1 MRNTRTYIGVF
12 ILFFAIVSS
21 YGQNKNEYDA
31 IAISNAIN
39 TGDELPLIPEM
50 APENSVTVAANTLVT
65 LKILKNQEP
74 YNWYRYG
81 IQLSIIPLSITGDQI
96 PEETKEVTLSVEQN
110 MVAGAGNGGIDLQ
123 KYVLRN
129 SYGAVVSIVQG
140 TYQNLETNVDEDIN
154 GYVPENIQLSVEFD
168 AQRYLQLLA
177 TDIPQFTNVTSP
189 QDGQLPINWTA
200 IAGAE
205 SYDLEWTWVD
215 DYGNDFNTGK
225 PENTIPFTARSFELN
240 NTRIQTTNTAY
251 AIPLIYARGYV
262 VYRVRAVGRYID
274 TAANTSTSYYK
285 YGKWSSG
292 TTPMQ
297 TIADWPHKFKV
308 NEDHENGKNW
318 QFQASYAEEGKK
330 KEVVSYFDG
339 TLRNRQTVTKINSDD
354 NVIVGE
360 VIYDAQG
367 RPAVEVL
374 PVPTTENTIG
384 YVRDFNQNTN
394 GNLYTYEDFDKDT
407 QNILDQSTDQK
418 AMSIASGASKY
429 YSAANTVEGDFSNR
443 VPDAEGHPFSQ
454 IEYTP
459 DNTGRIRRKSGV
471 GVHHQLGS
479 THEMEYYYGTPGQ
492 KELNRLFGYSVGN
505 KAHYKKNLVFDPNG
519 QASVSY
525 IDPQG
530 RTIATALSGD
540 AAITE
545 MDGLPGE
552 DESQNPEDHKRL
564 TEDLLGK
571 LSANATDTN
580 QDNNIRTATQQ
591 YGAQNDALVY
601 TGSKLAT
608 DAKARSFTY
617 SLKNNPVFIYTCA
630 ENPDKKEI
638 TYPLVY
644 DLSIDVLDRNGESVV
659 TGPLQYEVDLVNTPG
674 ITNDTFFVT
683 DPLKDV
689 VTPRGSFRI
698 TKNLTINKEA
708 LEEYADDYIRRLQD
722 PNDDCYITTEQVS
735 SLPPINIEGCFVTCS
750 DCVEAMESDYPATAS
765 KSNKEVFV
773 DTQMASY
780 DMSQLEYLDTEEIE
794 AEKIKLRAAFGDQ
807 WDALIRACN
816 APCNDGTIDNNDTI
830 EDIIAN
836 SISCSI
842 KESAL
847 LDDMRPLG
855 QYGAYTSVLYN
866 NTNTSGNNTSTTSN
880 TEKLNIYNDDNGL
893 YSTKVTT
900 DLYNSWRNP
909 RHPKYDQDTNSNN
922 ELYTKGH
929 YYNVDGTVSYVQG
942 KKEVEIITNE
952 EGEVIET
959 ITTYIPELKDNSPYI
974 EDKDNPE
981 IIYFE
986 PQYLADVAIFLSEDV
1001 WQEQWVES
1009 LLVYHPEY
1017 CYLEYNEAVCG
1028 MISSVPGVGTMNSD
1042 GYEIYLHGLKQFD
1055 DVPSSLLGGFTALA
1069 DLDPYFKLAIPGMKD
1084 NSNLRKAIVR
1094 EALTENYNGSGFNL
1108 MEFTY
1113 ATMVCNSITSCDLE
1127 LGSNP
1132 QASTIISQVN
1142 TLIPS
1147 EKDRFWNTYKA
1158 NYLTIKQTIQSL
1170 FANINA
1176 VDKGCYN
1183 GCIGSQTPATNLLNV
1198 LSEYSQNL
1206 QNQVDTFFNSANNGT
1221 DPCSDTH
1228 IGLFSEKEKRFKP
1241 SDLLY
1246 DSGDDPQDIYDDISE
1261 YTNYEY
1267 YVETGVCPKAR
1278 DMELYLNY
1286 FFKEY
1291 ANGVS
1296 GTRPYTGRYLSPALF
1311 EDLGGEHPP
1320 SYNSFDVVNTI
1331 VDNTLNIQF
1340 REGANNIGEVP
1351 ITVSIAGNVKTWNTY
1366 GEGNWVI
1373 TQLKSINANHNA
1385 DSELFEYRVVAQ
1397 IRTSTAAE
1405 TYEEIILFGTTQA
1418 RLSNCSI
1425 VAPDG
1430 IGEYLGDGGTNPD
1443 ATCNKR
1449 SRFDRTLTTLLS
1461 VLERSETIN
1470 SSVSLDNN
1478 LAYQNGYLPQFFGS
1492 GQTQWYQES
1501 TGVYIISVDGT
1512 TKMTLELDQDFNTA
1526 DIRYITGIGFE
1537 YIKNAE
1543 DRILYENIRITY
1555 RSNSYRRR
1563 SITGKIYESCVS
1575 EDDGGGLGDEQL
1587 PTITSINNLAKSS
1600 FGTSGETCRLL
1611 NFLCCGD
1618 INDLVGDP
1626 VGCGDKIVTCPENA
1640 ATEEGF
1646 ENYIQQI
1653 VNDGINNIPFGNNFV
1668 AYNPPIVQEFKEQ
1681 LNIIERLRVGYANT
1695 LNIDIAD
1702 VPNLSTTLIRRN
1714 FNFELKFSNSENFY
1728 DPAAVIS
1735 IDFSTADGT
1744 PNSGSEIREILCFDI
1759 IEMINSNKG
1768 EFGLVSMTFI
1778 NELGN
1783 QESRNISITISYFSG
1798 GESDA
1803 VESFN
1808 CSFFDEPI
1816 VDTGCVNVD
1825 LEARNRFGEELRF
1838 LLNALIRDGATN
1850 ESLGDL
1856 IPLKGYLEYSEFL
1869 QKMLTY
1875 QSSELTS
1882 KQNNNND
1889 LGVDFS
1895 NLDHVNAQFVS
1906 NGSQLTF
1913 TIYFS
1918 TIFRITFTIND
1929 SITTSDVRNI
1939 KSIEK
1944 IDFYLQGSDAYFT
1957 IDVDGI
1963 IKETSLVGF
1972 FKAYLNE
1979 YGSRLYFGCDITTAY
1994 VDSNLQNDPND
2005 INNFDVDTCSLNKIE
2020 ENDLENLLK
2029 DVFNVVISSVPPNTI
2044 KIVSDPILDRLF
2056 YEDFNLTD
2064 RIKQKVSNRLEA
2076 NGRSYPN
2083 AFNGYKA
2090 RIGTFSK
2097 ESGGLSTYELQQYFS
2112 DQIANV
2118 VIIQPNHSFREVSEI
2133 LEVQIN
2139 KIPNNA
2145 SRSYFYCT
2153 VYYIDNM
2160 GINKVAKN
2168 VLINIYHRN
2177 RESYLTPLCDWLSQE
2192 VSASQAPL
2200 VSLNQQTSKSQSF
2213 DQNDSFLL
2221 NGDIEFNLVT
2231 GGLEQLSS
2239 KSAII
2244 QSLEPAC
2251 GTDICIPPIPAPLS
2265 CTDVYNNTTTGYL
2278 AVMNQIEKVLDV
2290 NGDPAEGD
2298 VVDEAFFCD
2307 NSLQYVVKDY
2317 KAYLDKFL
2325 VTSTLHPFYMH
2336 ITRFGATEFNYG
2348 YEDMET
2354 VIDAYYLHVQSVAEG
2369 EHKTWAAFTS
2379 DYLNDRPEICVPRAF
2394 PVVSDIELP
2403 QPDETDCEQFVAN
2416 VRGAYMRDTYDNF
2429 LISKREEFIKAYI
2442 DNAMDGAVE
2451 TLDMEYFD
2459 KEYQYTLYY
2468 YDQSGNLLQTVP
2480 PEGIDRF
2487 TDAELEAQIGTDGL
2501 TRTLAIDQ
2509 HRANNIAT
2517 ENPDLLPKHRLITEY
2532 RYNSL
2537 NQLVWQL
2544 TPDGGETRF
2553 AYDKL
2558 GRIIASQNA
2567 KQLQNNRFSYTT
2579 YDELGR
2585 IVEAGELVPDVATQ
2599 IDDTTGKLVYTATN
2613 DPVATEGEI
2622 PNPNAAAQG
2631 QPATIRAI
2639 IYPFNIAVNRYEV
2652 TRTRYNNLPTS
2663 NISGIFDTVIDEN
2676 EYTSN
2681 TRNRVAV
2688 IYYYDV
2694 YEEGKTGEHEY
2705 ANAIY
2710 YHYDIHGNVKELAQ
2724 HNKLMSPS
2732 TTVGMRRMQYAYDLI
2747 SGNVNTV
2754 TYQKGKADQFIHQY
2768 EYDAD
2773 NRIVNVQTSSDG
2785 MVWEEDANY
2794 RYFAHGPLARTEL
2807 GAQKVQGMDYAYT
2820 LQGWL
2825 KGVNSENLTPD
2836 RDMGGDGTTGSKVAK
2851 DAMGYSLNYFD
2862 NDYKSTITAATSNP
2876 FTNSVTGARNLYN
2889 GNIKQMVTNLID
2901 NNQSMIGAQ
2910 VNQYTYDQLNRI
2922 KSMVG
2927 KKDNTTVNYTS
2938 SYEYDNNGNLKNLKR
2953 SAANASGVLTE
2964 MDDFTY
2970 NYNEVTD
2977 ENGELQIIN
2986 NRLRSVSDE
2995 NSLDANFDTD
3005 IDSGQ
3010 AIDNY
3015 TYDAIGQLTKDEA
3028 EGLANIEW
3036 RVDGKVHKI
3045 TKNDGS
3051 TISFGYDGLGNRISK
3066 TVTPENKTT
3075 LYVRD
3080 AQGNTMAVYETY
3092 SDGVVDPEQIPNDLE
3107 IKGETITAARDFEAA
3122 ENITVG
3128 TTAEPVIAEST
3139 AAITYTASQGI
3150 SLKPNTHLKAGADV
3164 LAKIGEVNENVGNEE
3179 GIFLTEHHIYGSS
3192 RLGLEEKRIKVTDN
3206 DLVVADSF
3214 INTVGDKRYEL
3225 SNHLG
3230 NVLSV
3235 ITDRKLIDT
3244 ENLATF
3250 TPDVL
3255 TFNDY
3260 YPFGMLLPNRH
3271 GNSSEYRYGFQGQEM
3286 DNEIKGEGNSAN
3298 FKFRMHDPR
3307 IGRFF
3312 AVDPLAPKYPHYSPY
3327 SFGGNKV
3334 IHAAELEGLEEITIH
3349 SPWFVEKLRSETS
3362 SIILQNDAV
3371 IFELVLRALVAKS
3384 NDDWGK
3390 ARFKE
3395 RGGDGTVAASHTADI
3410 AYPNTMDIYTIS
3422 PETGKKIFLTS
3433 ISTGEA
3439 VIVETLNNLKGEES
3453 FWSSLNSFLEEGGGG
3468 IYFRDGT
3475 GGNKKGLGGS
3485 REGKGDI
3492 DIDFDGAFSALTAIL
3507 GRKLGGADAGVTS
3520 ITDLSK
3526 RISDLLKENTESNDP
3541 SSDKKNAPKPEV
3553 KKINVSI
3560 TPKNAKLIEYTM
3572 PNRRTIIRKFEKKD
3586 TTFIGTKEDE
3596 KNVNNESKRT
3606 TKRKLDSLINN

>member
-1 MRNTRTYIGVF
+1 M
-12 ILFFAIVSS
+12 
-21 YGQNKNEYDA
+21 
-31 IAISNAIN
+31 
-39 TGDELPLIPEM
+39 
-50 APENSVTVAANTLVT
+50 
-65 LKILKNQEP
+65 
-74 YNWYRYG
+74 
-81 IQLSIIPLSITGDQI
+81 
-96 PEETKEVTLSVEQN
+96 
-110 MVAGAGNGGIDLQ
+110 
-123 KYVLRN
+123 
-129 SYGAVVSIVQG
+129 
-140 TYQNLETNVDEDIN
+140 
-154 GYVPENIQLSVEFD
+154 
-168 AQRYLQLLA
+168 
-177 TDIPQFTNVTSP
+177 
-189 QDGQLPINWTA
+189 
-200 IAGAE
+200 
-205 SYDLEWTWVD
+205 
-215 DYGNDFNTGK
+215 
-225 PENTIPFTARSFELN
+225 
-240 NTRIQTTNTAY
+240 
-251 AIPLIYARGYV
+251 
-262 VYRVRAVGRYID
+262 
-274 TAANTSTSYYK
+274 
-285 YGKWSSG
+285 
-292 TTPMQ
+292 
-297 TIADWPHKFKV
+297 
-308 NEDHENGKNW
+308 
-318 QFQASYAEEGKK
+318 
-330 KEVVSYFDG
+330 
-339 TLRNRQTVTKINSDD
+339 
-354 NVIVGE
+354 
-360 VIYDAQG
+360 
-367 RPAVEVL
+367 
-374 PVPTTENTIG
+374 
-384 YVRDFNQNTN
+384 
-394 GNLYTYEDFDKDT
+394 
-407 QNILDQSTDQK
+407 
-418 AMSIASGASKY
+418 
-429 YSAANTVEGDFSNR
+429 
-443 VPDAEGHPFSQ
+443 
-454 IEYTP
+454 
-459 DNTGRIRRKSGV
+459 
-471 GVHHQLGS
+471 
-479 THEMEYYYGTPGQ
+479 
-492 KELNRLFGYSVGN
+492 
-505 KAHYKKNLVFDPNG
+505 
-519 QASVSY
+519 
-525 IDPQG
+525 
-530 RTIATALSGD
+530 
-540 AAITE
+540 
-545 MDGLPGE
+545 
-552 DESQNPEDHKRL
+552 
-564 TEDLLGK
+564 
-571 LSANATDTN
+571 
-580 QDNNIRTATQQ
+580 
-591 YGAQNDALVY
+591 
-601 TGSKLAT
+601 
-608 DAKARSFTY
+608 
-617 SLKNNPVFIYTCA
+617 
-630 ENPDKKEI
+630 
-638 TYPLVY
+638 
-644 DLSIDVLDRNGESVV
+644 
-659 TGPLQYEVDLVNTPG
+659 
-674 ITNDTFFVT
+674 
-683 DPLKDV
+683 
-689 VTPRGSFRI
+689 
-698 TKNLTINKEA
+698 
-708 LEEYADDYIRRLQD
+708 
-722 PNDDCYITTEQVS
+722 
-735 SLPPINIEGCFVTCS
+735 
-750 DCVEAMESDYPATAS
+750 
-765 KSNKEVFV
+765 
-773 DTQMASY
+773 
-780 DMSQLEYLDTEEIE
+780 
-794 AEKIKLRAAFGDQ
+794 
-807 WDALIRACN
+807 
-816 APCNDGTIDNNDTI
+816 
-830 EDIIAN
+830 
-836 SISCSI
+836 
-842 KESAL
+842 
-847 LDDMRPLG
+847 
-855 QYGAYTSVLYN
+855 
-866 NTNTSGNNTSTTSN
+866 
-880 TEKLNIYNDDNGL
+880 

-942 KKEVEIITNE
+942 KKEVEVITNE

-1055 DVPSSLLGGFTALA
+1055 DVPSSLLGGFMALA

-1084 NSNLRKAIVR
+1084 NSNLRKTIIR

-1113 ATMVCNSITSCDLE
+1113 ATMVCNSITSCDLG

-1132 QASTIISQVN
+1132 QASSIISQVN

-1246 DSGDDPQDIYDDISE
+1246 DSGDDPQDIYDDIAE

-1340 REGANNIGEVP
+1340 REGANDIGEVP
-1351 ITVSIAGNVKTWNTY
+1351 ITVSIAGNVKTWDAY
-1366 GEGNWVI
+1366 REGNWVI
-1373 TQLKSINANHNA
+1373 THLKSINTNYNESAK
-1385 DSELFEYRVVAQ
+1385 LFEYRVIAQ
-1397 IRTSTAAE
+1397 IRTSVTAE
-1405 TYEEIILFGTTQA
+1405 TYEEIILYGTTQA

-1430 IGEYLGDGGTNPD
+1430 IGEYLGDGGTNPG

-1449 SRFDRTLTTLLS
+1449 SRFDTALTALLRT
-1461 VLERSETIN
+1461 LERSETIN

-1478 LAYQNGYLPQFFGS
+1478 IAYQNSYLPQFFGS
-1492 GQTQWYQES
+1492 GQAQWYQES
-1501 TGVYIISVDGT
+1501 PGVYIISVDGV
-1512 TKMTLELDQDFNTA
+1512 TKMTLELDQDFNTD

-1575 EDDGGGLGDEQL
+1575 EDDGGESSASFKSGTDG
-1587 PTITSINNLAKSS
+1587 IAKSA
-1600 FGTSGETCRLL
+1600 FGAPGATCRLL

-1618 INDLVGDP
+1618 IND
-1626 VGCGDKIVTCPENA
+1626 IVVDEDDQPFECPESEIA
-1640 ATEEGF
+1640 CVEFADTELLF
-1646 ENYIQQI
+1646 EKHLRDVMNTAFKSIDISTGQGTPFNTQGVNDFKETLRLEDRFQQI
-1653 VNDGINNIPFGNNFV
+1653 LLNNATSSFDVGTAHVEATLASADGAFFALTFYRSAAENNFRDPLARFFISFDDV
-1668 AYNPPIVQEFKEQ
+1668 YDDFHGGIDEANKPSGITDILCVDLIDDIEQ
-1681 LNIIERLRVGYANT
+1681 TQLRITYRNYLGVINTFETSLVLNIRHGDAN
-1695 LNIDIAD
+1695 IYYSQ
-1702 VPNLSTTLIRRN
+1702 PNLECE
-1714 FNFELKFSNSENFY
+1714 FFE
-1728 DPAAVIS
+1728 
-1735 IDFSTADGT
+1735 
-1744 PNSGSEIREILCFDI
+1744 
-1759 IEMINSNKG
+1759 
-1768 EFGLVSMTFI
+1768 
-1778 NELGN
+1778 
-1783 QESRNISITISYFSG
+1783 
-1798 GESDA
+1798 
-1803 VESFN
+1803 
-1808 CSFFDEPI
+1808 EPV

-1882 KQNNNND
+1882 KQNNYND

-1906 NGSQLTF
+1906 SGSQLTF
-1913 TIYFS
+1913 TIYFA

-1972 FKAYLNE
+1972 FKTYLID

-2005 INNFDVDTCSLNKIE
+2005 INNSDVDTCSLNKIE

-2097 ESGGLSTYELQQYFS
+2097 ELGGLSTYDLQQYFS

-2145 SRSYFYCT
+2145 SRSHFYCT

-2200 VSLNQQTSKSQSF
+2200 FSLNQQTSKSQLF

-2239 KSAII
+2239 KSTII
-2244 QSLEPAC
+2244 QSQEPAC

-2265 CTDVYNNTTTGYL
+2265 CTDVYNNATTGYL
-2278 AVMNQIEKVLDV
+2278 AVMNRIEKVLDE

-2354 VIDAYYLHVQSVAEG
+2354 VIDAYYTHVQSVAEG

-2416 VRGAYMRDTYDNF
+2416 VRGAYLRDTYDNF

-2517 ENPDLLPKHRLITEY
+2517 ENPDLLPKHRLITQY

-2585 IVEAGELVPDVATQ
+2585 IVEAGELVPDVAIQ

-2639 IYPFNIAVNRYEV
+2639 IYPFSIAVNRYEV

-2732 TTVGMRRMQYAYDLI
+2732 TTVGMRRMRYAYDLI

-2862 NDYKSTITAATSNP
+2862 NDYKATITAATSNP
-2876 FTNSVTGARNLYN
+2876 FTNSATGARNLYN

-2927 KKDNTTVNYTS
+2927 KKIIPRLTIPPHMSMITT
-2938 SYEYDNNGNLKNLKR
+2938 
-2953 SAANASGVLTE
+2953 
-2964 MDDFTY
+2964 
-2970 NYNEVTD
+2970 
-2977 ENGELQIIN
+2977 
-2986 NRLRSVSDE
+2986 
-2995 NSLDANFDTD
+2995 
-3005 IDSGQ
+3005 
-3010 AIDNY
+3010 
-3015 TYDAIGQLTKDEA
+3015 
-3028 EGLANIEW
+3028 
-3036 RVDGKVHKI
+3036 
-3045 TKNDGS
+3045 
-3051 TISFGYDGLGNRISK
+3051 
-3066 TVTPENKTT
+3066 
-3075 LYVRD
+3075 
-3080 AQGNTMAVYETY
+3080 ET
-3092 SDGVVDPEQIPNDLE
+3092 
-3107 IKGETITAARDFEAA
+3107 
-3122 ENITVG
+3122 
-3128 TTAEPVIAEST
+3128 
-3139 AAITYTASQGI
+3139 
-3150 SLKPNTHLKAGADV
+3150 
-3164 LAKIGEVNENVGNEE
+3164 
-3179 GIFLTEHHIYGSS
+3179 
-3192 RLGLEEKRIKVTDN
+3192 
-3206 DLVVADSF
+3206 
-3214 INTVGDKRYEL
+3214 
-3225 SNHLG
+3225 
-3230 NVLSV
+3230 
-3235 ITDRKLIDT
+3235 
-3244 ENLATF
+3244 
-3250 TPDVL
+3250 
-3255 TFNDY
+3255 
-3260 YPFGMLLPNRH
+3260 
-3271 GNSSEYRYGFQGQEM
+3271 
-3286 DNEIKGEGNSAN
+3286 
-3298 FKFRMHDPR
+3298 
-3307 IGRFF
+3307 
-3312 AVDPLAPKYPHYSPY
+3312 
-3327 SFGGNKV
+3327 
-3334 IHAAELEGLEEITIH
+3334 
-3349 SPWFVEKLRSETS
+3349 
-3362 SIILQNDAV
+3362 
-3371 IFELVLRALVAKS
+3371 
-3384 NDDWGK
+3384 
-3390 ARFKE
+3390 
-3395 RGGDGTVAASHTADI
+3395 
-3410 AYPNTMDIYTIS
+3410 
-3422 PETGKKIFLTS
+3422 
-3433 ISTGEA
+3433 
-3439 VIVETLNNLKGEES
+3439 
-3453 FWSSLNSFLEEGGGG
+3453 
-3468 IYFRDGT
+3468 
-3475 GGNKKGLGGS
+3475 
-3485 REGKGDI
+3485 
-3492 DIDFDGAFSALTAIL
+3492 
-3507 GRKLGGADAGVTS
+3507 
-3520 ITDLSK
+3520 
-3526 RISDLLKENTESNDP
+3526 
-3541 SSDKKNAPKPEV
+3541 
-3553 KKINVSI
+3553 
-3560 TPKNAKLIEYTM
+3560 
-3572 PNRRTIIRKFEKKD
+3572 
-3586 TTFIGTKEDE
+3586 
-3596 KNVNNESKRT
+3596 
-3606 TKRKLDSLINN
+3606 

>member
-1 MRNTRTYIGVF
+1 MRNTRTYIGIF
-12 ILFFAIVSS
+12 ILFFAIISS
-21 YGQNKNEYDA
+21 YGQDKNVYDT
-31 IAISNAIN
+31 IAISNAID

-50 APENSVTVAANTLVT
+50 TPENSVTVQANTVVT
-65 LKILKNQEP
+65 LQILKHQEP

-81 IQLSIIPLSITGDQI
+81 VQLRITPLTITGDQI
-96 PEETKEVTLSVEQN
+96 TEETKEVTLSVEQN

-129 SYGAVVSIVQG
+129 SYGAVISIKQG
-140 TYQNLETNVDEDIN
+140 TYKNLETNAVEDVN
-154 GYVPENIQLSVEFD
+154 GYIPENIQLSVQFD
-168 AQRYLQLLA
+168 AQRYVQLA
-177 TDIPQFTNVTSP
+177 ADVPQFTNITTP

-200 IAGAE
+200 ITGAE
-205 SYDLEWTWVD
+205 SYDVEWTWVD
-215 DYGNDFNTGK
+215 DYGNEFNTGK
-225 PENTIPFTARSFELN
+225 PENTIPFTTRSFELN
-240 NTRIQTTNTAY
+240 STRIQTTKTEY

-274 TAANTSTSYYK
+274 TAANTFTSYYK

-308 NEDHENGKNW
+308 NQDHENGKNW

-339 TLRNRQTVTKINSDD
+339 TLRNRQTVTKINSD
-354 NVIVGE
+354 NNIIVGE

-367 RPAVEVL
+367 RPAIEVL
-374 PVPTTENTIG
+374 PVPTTESNIG
-384 YVRDFNQNTN
+384 YVRDFNKNTN

-407 QNILDQSTDQK
+407 QNILDQPTDQK
-418 AMSIASGASKY
+418 AMSNVSGASKY

-443 VPDAEGHPFSQ
+443 IPNAEGHPFSQ

-617 SLKNNPVFIYTCA
+617 SLKNNPVFVYTCA

-644 DLSIDVLDRNGESVV
+644 DLSIDVLDRDGESVV

-807 WDALIRACN
+807 WDALIRSCN

-830 EDIIAN
+830 EDVITN

-842 KESAL
+842 NRTAL

-855 QYGAYTSVLYN
+855 QYGVYSSVLYN
-866 NTNTSGNNTSTTSN
+866 TTDNSGSNPSTTTN
-880 TEKLNIYNDDNGL
+880 AGTLNIYNDDNGL
-893 YSTKVTT
+893 YSAKVTT

-909 RHPKYDQDTNSNN
+909 RHPKYEQDNSSNN
-922 ELYTKGH
+922 ELYVNGH
-929 YYNVDGTVSYVQG
+929 YYNVDGTISYIQG
-942 KKEVEIITNE
+942 KKEVEIVTNE
-952 EGEVIET
+952 EGEVEET
-959 ITTYIPELKDNSPYI
+959 ITTYTPELI
-974 EDKDNPE
+974 EDAPYREDRENPE

-986 PQYLADVAIFLSEDV
+986 PQYIEDVTVFISEDI

-1028 MISSVPGVGTMNSD
+1028 MVNLVQGVGTMNSD
-1042 GYEIYLHGLKQFD
+1042 GYEIYLHGLTQYE
-1055 DVPSSLLGGFTALA
+1055 DVPTSLLTSFTALA
-1069 DLDPYFKLAIPGMKD
+1069 DLDPYFKLAVPGMKD
-1084 NSNLRKAIVR
+1084 NSNLRKAIIT
-1094 EALTENYNGSGFNL
+1094 EALTDNYNGSGFNL

-1113 ATMVCNSITSCDLE
+1113 ATMVCNSITSCDLG

-1132 QASTIISQVN
+1132 QAGSIISQVN
-1142 TLIPS
+1142 GLIPS

-1206 QNQVDTFFNSANNGT
+1206 QNQVDAFFNSANNGT

-1241 SDLLY
+1241 SDILY

-1296 GTRPYTGRYLSPALF
+1296 GTRAYTGRYLSPALF

-1320 SYNSFDVVNTI
+1320 SYNNFDVVNTI

-1351 ITVSIAGNVKTWNTY
+1351 ITVSIAGDLKTWNTY

-1373 TQLKSINANHNA
+1373 TQLKSINTNHND

-1397 IRTSTAAE
+1397 IRTSVTAE

-1430 IGEYLGDGGTNPD
+1430 IGEYLGDGGTNPN

-1449 SRFDRTLTTLLS
+1449 SRFDNALTNLLR

-1478 LAYQNGYLPQFFGS
+1478 LAYQNSYLPQFFGS
-1492 GQTQWYQES
+1492 GQAQWYQES
-1501 TGVYIISVDGT
+1501 TGVYIISVDGI
-1512 TKMTLELDQDFNTA
+1512 TKMTLELDQDFNTD

-1543 DRILYENIRITY
+1543 DRILHENIRITY

-1575 EDDGGGLGDEQL
+1575 EDDGGGLGDDQT
-1587 PTITSINNLAKSS
+1587 PTITTISNLSKSA
-1600 FGTSGETCRLL
+1600 FGAPGETCRLL

-1626 VGCGDKIVTCPENA
+1626 AGCGDKIVACPENA
-1640 ATEEGF
+1640 NTEEGF
-1646 ENYIQQI
+1646 ENYMQQI
-1653 VNDGINNIPFGNNFV
+1653 VNDGISNIAFADEFV
-1668 AYNPPIVQEFKEQ
+1668 AYNSPIVQEFKQQ

-1695 LNIDIAD
+1695 LNVDIAN
-1702 VPNLSTTLIRRN
+1702 VPNLSTTLIRRDSN
-1714 FNFELKFSNSENFY
+1714 FNFELKFSSSEDMY

-1744 PNSGSEIREILCFDI
+1744 PNSSSEIREILCFDI
-1759 IEMINSNKG
+1759 IEMINSPNNG
-1768 EFGLVSMTFI
+1768 EFGLVRMTFV

-1783 QESRNISITISYFSG
+1783 QETRTISITISYFGG
-1798 GESDA
+1798 GESDS
-1803 VESFN
+1803 VENFD

-1816 VDTGCVNVD
+1816 VDTGCVDGDPEIANDFGNDMKNLINSYLSNYPQENIEAGKVKNYSLSNEVLYTDNIANVLTGNSYKPFCPNCFD
-1825 LEARNRFGEELRF
+1825 DRLNYYDKEL
-1838 LLNALIRDGATN
+1838 L
-1850 ESLGDL
+1850 
-1856 IPLKGYLEYSEFL
+1856 
-1869 QKMLTY
+1869 
-1875 QSSELTS
+1875 
-1882 KQNNNND
+1882 
-1889 LGVDFS
+1889 
-1895 NLDHVNAQFVS
+1895 
-1906 NGSQLTF
+1906 
-1913 TIYFS
+1913 YFS
-1918 TIFRITFTIND
+1918 MGKTNTGSNVLKIYN
-1929 SITTSDVRNI
+1929 SDVQRINIGFGFSTLTNI
-1939 KSIEK
+1939 KSIDSIELDAESSFRFNITYTN
-1944 IDFYLQGSDAYFT
+1944 IDGEQETSLMSFSVESINNPNNFKSPIVIQYSCFFLDYN
-1957 IDVDGI
+1957 
-1963 IKETSLVGF
+1963 IKETTSV
-1972 FKAYLNE
+1972 
-1979 YGSRLYFGCDITTAY
+1979 S
-1994 VDSNLQNDPND
+1994 S
-2005 INNFDVDTCSLNKIE
+2005 FDEVDTDATCASIEAGLENKLEEALKNVMNNGLSSLN
-2020 ENDLENLLK
+2020 DQG
-2029 DVFNVVISSVPPNTI
+2029 VISSTIWEDLFFEEVGIHSRILSMENIVLSGSASYDIQFFPNVGDPKLENYDLQSNGNIRLLCSLGSVASHINFRLEDDFNNIASIEDIYIIRSRNAFDTSASSGYSGETFLTI
-2044 KIVSDPILDRLF
+2044 KYTTLD
-2056 YEDFNLTD
+2056 
-2064 RIKQKVSNRLEA
+2064 
-2076 NGRSYPN
+2076 GRSV
-2083 AFNGYKA
+2083 
-2090 RIGTFSK
+2090 T
-2097 ESGGLSTYELQQYFS
+2097 
-2112 DQIANV
+2112 
-2118 VIIQPNHSFREVSEI
+2118 
-2133 LEVQIN
+2133 
-2139 KIPNNA
+2139 
-2145 SRSYFYCT
+2145 
-2153 VYYIDNM
+2153 
-2160 GINKVAKN
+2160 AKN
-2168 VLINIYHRN
+2168 VSIRIGATVIRSGK
-2177 RESYLTPLCDWLSQE
+2177 SYFLCEVLSNSTDGADTLTSSNSQK
-2192 VSASQAPL
+2192 SA
-2200 VSLNQQTSKSQSF
+2200 LNAKSSI
-2213 DQNDSFLL
+2213 FL
-2221 NGDIEFNLVT
+2221 E
-2231 GGLEQLSS
+2231 
-2239 KSAII
+2239 SAII
-2244 QSLEPAC
+2244 QEDIPC

-2265 CTDVYNNTTTGYL
+2265 CTDVYHNATTGYL
-2278 AVMNQIEKVLDV
+2278 AVMNRIEKVLDE

-2348 YEDMET
+2348 YEDMQT
-2354 VIDAYYLHVQSVAEG
+2354 VIDAYYTHVQSVAEG

-2379 DYLNDRPEICVPRAF
+2379 DYLNNRPEICVPRAF

-2416 VRGAYMRDTYDNF
+2416 VRGAYLRDTYDSF
-2429 LISKREEFIKAYI
+2429 LVSKREEFIKAYI

-2509 HRANNIAT
+2509 HRAENIAT

-2585 IVEAGELVPDVATQ
+2585 IVEAGELAPDVGVQ

-2613 DPVATEGEI
+2613 DPVETEDEI
-2622 PNPNAAAQG
+2622 PNPNAAVEG
-2631 QPATIRAI
+2631 QPATIMAI
-2639 IYPFNIAVNRYEV
+2639 VYPFNIAVNRYEV
-2652 TRTRYNNLPTS
+2652 TRTRYNDLPTS
-2663 NISGIFDTVIDEN
+2663 NIAGVFETVVNAN

-2681 TRNRVAV
+2681 TRNRVAA

-2694 YEEGKTGEHEY
+2694 YEEGTTGEHEY

-2724 HNKLMSPS
+2724 HNKLMSTS
-2732 TTVGMRRMQYAYDLI
+2732 TAVGMRRIQYAYDLI

-2754 TYQKGKADQFIHQY
+2754 TYQKGKPDQFIHQY

-2773 NRIVNVQTSSDG
+2773 NRIVNVQTSADG
-2785 MVWEEDANY
+2785 MIWEEDATY
-2794 RYFAHGPLARTEL
+2794 KYFAHGPLARTEL

-2825 KGVNSENLTPD
+2825 KGVNSESLTPD
-2836 RDMGGDGTTGSKVAK
+2836 SDMGGDGAINSTVAK
-2851 DAMGYSLNYFD
+2851 DAMGYSLGYFHD
-2862 NDYKSTITAATSNP
+2862 DYTPVGTSTNNAFSTTSITGLQNDK
-2876 FTNSVTGARNLYN
+2876 NLYN

-2901 NNQSMIGAQ
+2901 NDESMLGTQ
-2910 VNQYTYDQLNRI
+2910 LNHYQYDQLNRI
-2922 KSMVG
+2922 KRMQG
-2927 KKDNTTVNYTS
+2927 KTVDGLTTKDNYSASYT
-2938 SYEYDNNGNLKNLKR
+2938 YDNNGNLKNLKR
-2953 SAANASGVLTE
+2953 SAVNASGVLTE

-2977 ENGELQIIN
+2977 ENGELQITN
-2986 NRLRSVSDE
+2986 NRLRSVSDI

-3028 EGLANIEW
+3028 EGLTNIEW
-3036 RVDGKVHKI
+3036 RVDGKVRSI
-3045 TKNDGS
+3045 IKNDGS

-3066 TVTPENKTT
+3066 TVMPENKTT

-3080 AQGNTMAVYETY
+3080 AQGNTMAVYDTY
-3092 SDGVVDPEQIPNDLE
+3092 SDGVADPETNPERLE
-3107 IKGETITAARDFEAA
+3107 IKGENITDSEEYNAVED
-3122 ENITVG
+3122 ITVG
-3128 TTAEPVIAEST
+3128 TETEEVVVEATASVV
-3139 AAITYTASQGI
+3139 YTAGI
-3150 SLKPNTHLKAGADV
+3150 GITLKPNTHLKAGADI
-3164 LAKIGEVNENVGNEE
+3164 LAKIATVDGTTANEE
-3179 GIFLTEHHIYGSS
+3179 GVFLVEHHIYGSS

-3206 DLVVADSF
+3206 TTILADTY

-3235 ITDRKLIDT
+3235 VTDRKLIDT

-3255 TFNDY
+3255 TFSDY

-3271 GNSSEYRYGFQGQEM
+3271 GNSSEYRYGFNGMEK
-3286 DNEIKGEGNSAN
+3286 DDEIKGGGNSYD
-3298 FKFRMHDPR
+3298 FGMRMLDPR
-3307 IGRFF
+3307 IGRWL
-3312 AVDPLAPKYPHYSPY
+3312 AVDPLRKKAPGITPYRFGFNNPIRYKDPDGGWEEDGHFWTVYAFGIMMGLENTVALEIARAAERHDHKVHDDFSMSITPRDGLLGIFTWGSDGGLGTWSDGVSQERDHGLTGGIQAKQVLRAHMSVVAGYLDFMHLVGDAWAHSYIDKETGIRMMFGDIKENHPILGTITKQHFFVDEYGNKRVNPKHTDKTDNIADRQEEYSGYIKSLEQIFKDSRFKYNSLVTKEANFKMFEYVQQN
-3327 SFGGNKV
+3327 GGNKETNIYLLKSYIEYSNGRRFFGHV
-3334 IHAAELEGLEEITIH
+3334 DVKTAE
-3349 SPWFVEKLRSETS
+3349 
-3362 SIILQNDAV
+3362 
-3371 IFELVLRALVAKS
+3371 
-3384 NDDWGK
+3384 
-3390 ARFKE
+3390 
-3395 RGGDGTVAASHTADI
+3395 
-3410 AYPNTMDIYTIS
+3410 
-3422 PETGKKIFLTS
+3422 
-3433 ISTGEA
+3433 
-3439 VIVETLNNLKGEES
+3439 
-3453 FWSSLNSFLEEGGGG
+3453 
-3468 IYFRDGT
+3468 
-3475 GGNKKGLGGS
+3475 
-3485 REGKGDI
+3485 
-3492 DIDFDGAFSALTAIL
+3492 
-3507 GRKLGGADAGVTS
+3507 KLGG
-3520 ITDLSK
+3520 LF
-3526 RISDLLKENTESNDP
+3526 DLLG
-3541 SSDKKNAPKPEV
+3541 
-3553 KKINVSI
+3553 
-3560 TPKNAKLIEYTM
+3560 IEYSTS
-3572 PNRRTIIRKFEKKD
+3572 TEKSKD
-3586 TTFIGTKEDE
+3586 DEGGQTT
-3596 KNVNNESKRT
+3596 VNFLKIKTN
-3606 TKRKLDSLINN
+3606 